1 MIRLLRTEK
10 QHSPGPGTTR
20 GQGTGSLK
28 GLLLAPPV
36 FLSWAGG
43 SSRTSC
49 SLQGSAQEHQSQVK
63 RSNRTSRGVT
73 RAQTAQV
80 LLTKEKS
87 PGLGI
92 FTRHELCKGLKG
104 LSLKIRQ
111 ENVQVVGPAGLQGRQ
126 LQMKSRRLL
135 CRAASFICTPPL
147 RTAHCTPIGV
157 NYEPREALHTASS
170 IRKTNPQFK
179 DCKVSN
185 ALQVR
190 TPWLQH

>member
-28 GLLLAPPV
+28 GLLRAPPV

-111 ENVQVVGPAGLQGRQ
+111 ENVQVVGPAGLQGWQ
-126 LQMKSRRLL
+126 LQMKSLGLFRVEHQLHL
-135 CRAASFICTPPL
+135 H
-147 RTAHCTPIGV
+147 AHP
-157 NYEPREALHTASS
+157 
-170 IRKTNPQFK
+170 
-179 DCKVSN
+179 
-185 ALQVR
+185 
-190 TPWLQH
+190 